1 VKQSITPQTRI
12 DETTEYGY
20 LWWLKSFR
28 SKGGNKYPAFYM
40 SGNGG
45 NKVLG
50 FPSLDMVV
58 VITSTNYNTHGM
70 HEQTEK
76 MLTDYI
82 LPAAQL
88 ATGAP
93 PYKSD

>member
-1 VKQSITPQTRI
+1 
-12 DETTEYGY
+12 
-20 LWWLKSFR
+20 
-28 SKGGNKYPAFYM
+28 M

-50 FPSLDMVV
+50 FPGLDLAV
-58 VITSTNYNTHGM
+58 VITSTNYNTRGM

-82 LPAAQL
+82 LAAVSQ
-88 ATGAP
+88 
-93 PYKSD
+93 